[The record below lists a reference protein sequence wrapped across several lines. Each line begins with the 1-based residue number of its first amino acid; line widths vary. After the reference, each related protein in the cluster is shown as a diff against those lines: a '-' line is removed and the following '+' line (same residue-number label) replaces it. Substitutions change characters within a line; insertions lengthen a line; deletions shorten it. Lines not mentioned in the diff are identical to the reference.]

1 LAIGQRKCFEGE
13 KENYFVVTN
22 EKSIEFVFLVI

>member
-1 LAIGQRKCFEGE
+1 LAICQRKCFEGE

-22 EKSIEFVFLVI
+22 EKSIELIFIVI